1 MEWNAVSAIIK
12 TKEHAVAKNA
22 LINQGGLTYT
32 SVIYLSGLTQQS
44 VIFPLKPMSNA
55 GCQ

>member
-12 TKEHAVAKNA
+12 TKKHAVAKNT